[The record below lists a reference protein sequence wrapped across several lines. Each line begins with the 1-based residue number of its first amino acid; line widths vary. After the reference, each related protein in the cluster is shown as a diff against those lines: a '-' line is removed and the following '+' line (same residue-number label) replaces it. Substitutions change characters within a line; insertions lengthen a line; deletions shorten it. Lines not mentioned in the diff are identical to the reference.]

1 MVALS
6 LDYGTWSEVE
16 NEATLS
22 DGHLVS
28 VLDQATNNYLQE
40 IFDAVTPYWIGLSVP
55 PQQVVVLPP
64 QVLPPVIYLAG
75 QVLMLVMLHGT
86 GVNHSLLLLTMIGL
100 PINLIIIMGMNIML
114 L

>member
-1 MVALS
+1 MQS
-6 LDYGTWSEVE
+6 LLTG
-16 NEATLS
+16 
-22 DGHLVS
+22 LV
-28 VLDQATNNYLQE
+28 YLVPPL
-40 IFDAVTPYWIGLSVP
+40 AGSCTPPSSSPTRDLSV
-55 PQQVVVLPP
+55 
-64 QVLPPVIYLAG
+64 G